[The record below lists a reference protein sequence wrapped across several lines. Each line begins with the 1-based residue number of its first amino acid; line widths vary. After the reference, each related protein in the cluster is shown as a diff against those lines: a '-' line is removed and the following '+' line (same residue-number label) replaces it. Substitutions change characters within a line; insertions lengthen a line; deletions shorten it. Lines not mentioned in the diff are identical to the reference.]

1 MGNHLYRNQ
10 RREGMSLTDI
20 WLEQAKLVHQ
30 NPTKWRGTSL
40 RQYIPEINQ
49 IIKEKCLTTIL
60 DYGCG
65 KAQCHDPNWNST
77 KYDPAVPEFSTKP
90 EGRFDLVICTDVL
103 EHIPVDSLKDTIND
117 IFNYSDQW
125 VFLSVCCRKAKEIL
139 PNGYNA
145 HATIESQKWW
155 RELLSGYDNY
165 TLRFS
170 Q

>member
-1 MGNHLYRNQ
+1 
-10 RREGMSLTDI
+10 MSLYDI
-20 WLEQAKLVHQ
+20 YLEQAKILHSDAK
-30 NPTKWRGTSL
+30 KWRGTTL
-40 RQYIPEINQ
+40 THYIPEIKE
-49 IIKEKCLTTIL
+49 IIKDKRLKTIL

-65 KAQCHDPNWNST
+65 KAKFHPPEWNAT

-90 EGRFDLVICTDVL
+90 EGRYDLVICTDVL
-103 EHIPVDSLKDTIND
+103 EHIPVDGLQDTIKD

-155 RELLSGYDNY
+155 RELLSGYENY

>member
-1 MGNHLYRNQ
+1 
-10 RREGMSLTDI
+10 MSLYDI
-20 WLEQAKLVHQ
+20 YLEQAKILHSDAA
-30 NPTKWRGTSL
+30 KWRGTTL
-40 RQYIPEINQ
+40 THYIPEIKQ
-49 IIKEKCLTTIL
+49 IIKDKGLKTIL

-65 KAQCHDPNWNST
+65 KAKFHPAEWNAT
-77 KYDPAVPEFSTKP
+77 KYDPAVPEFCTKP

-103 EHIPVDSLKDTIND
+103 EHIPQDSLQDTIKD

-145 HATIESQKWW
+145 HATIESEKWW
-155 RELLSGYDNY
+155 RELLSGYENY